1 MTDKGVP
8 LAAGVAPET
17 AEKTLLDKCR
27 RFTRV
32 EELKAAGLYPYFRTI
47 ETAQDT
53 EVVVDGQRMLMLG
66 SNSYLGLTNH
76 PKIKE
81 RIVAAVR
88 EFGSGCAGSRFLN
101 GTLSIHRELE
111 ERLARLMGKE
121 AAIAFSTGFQA
132 NLGAI
137 SALVAKDEAV
147 ILDKSDHASI
157 VDGCRLSY
165 GRLTRFRHNDMGDL
179 ERILKVLDHVGKLV
193 VVDGVFSMEG
203 DVAPLPDIVD
213 LCEAH
218 GAAVMVDDAHG
229 VGVLGKTGA
238 GTCEHFGLTDR
249 VDVIMGTFSKSLAS
263 VGGYIAGDL
272 ETVDFIMHH
281 ARPMIFSASVSP
293 ANAAAVLGAL
303 DILEAEPER
312 RAQLWSNTKF
322 FKDGLKTLGL
332 DTGQSTTP
340 VIPLMVRDDIRT
352 FKLWRVLHDQGLF
365 VNAIVPPAVAPA
377 NSLLR
382 LSLMATH
389 TRPQLERALE
399 VIGKACRQV
408 GLI

>member
-1 MTDKGVP
+1 MTDQG
-8 LAAGVAPET
+8 APMAT
-17 AEKTLLDKCR
+17 GIDTHLSRKTLLDKCR

-32 EELKAAGLYPYFRTI
+32 EELKAVGLYPYFRTI

-53 EVVVDGQRMLMLG
+53 EVMVDGRRMLMLG

-111 ERLARLMGKE
+111 ERLARFVGKE

-137 SALVAKDEAV
+137 SSLVAKDEAV
-147 ILDKSDHASI
+147 VLDKSDHASI
-157 VDGCRLSY
+157 VDGCRLSW
-165 GRLTRFRHNDMGDL
+165 GRLTRFRHNDMNDL
-179 ERILKVLDHVGKLV
+179 ERILKVLDKVGKLV

-203 DVAPLPDIVD
+203 DVAPLPDIVRLAD
-213 LCEAH
+213 RH

-229 VGVLGKTGA
+229 LGMLGGTGA

-249 VDVIMGTFSKSLAS
+249 VDVIMSTFSKSLAS
-263 VGGYIAGDL
+263 VGGFIASDRT
-272 ETVDFIMHH
+272 TVEFIMHH

-303 DILEAEPER
+303 DIIEAEPER
-312 RAQLWSNTKF
+312 RVQLWANTEF
-322 FKDGLKTLGL
+322 FKDGLKSMGL
-332 DTGQSTTP
+332 DTGNSTTP
-340 VIPLMVRDDIRT
+340 VIPLMVRDDIKT
-352 FKLWRVLHDQGLF
+352 FQLWRALHEQGMF

-377 NSLLR
+377 SSLLR